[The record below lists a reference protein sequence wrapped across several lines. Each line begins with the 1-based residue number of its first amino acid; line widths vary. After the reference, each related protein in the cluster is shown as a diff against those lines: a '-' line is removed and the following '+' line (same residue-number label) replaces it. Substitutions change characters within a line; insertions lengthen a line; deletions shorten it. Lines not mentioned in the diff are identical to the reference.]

1 MGSSQLLNLVL
12 VVAAL
17 TVALALPIP
26 IHGIEEALD
35 LQTRGL
41 QQDDSTAHT
50 VSFTQLNSLLNSAAS
65 SNNRTEVQQVELLTQ
80 KLHHDNEVEELKEKH
95 DFELME
101 AEKKVWI
108 QRHELKQVELAQAL
122 TEEVTQHENRE
133 KSRVFSLQMINDI
146 RELLKGLEKKHSELR
161 NRTII
166 EEKEKEELTPEG
178 EKRIG
183 DEKNP
188 AKSCLHILQ
197 SGSADVDGVYWL
209 DTDGGDHANK
219 FQAFCDMTSD
229 EGGWTLLGTLTPGG
243 TASAVVVAAA
253 GSVSGS
259 VWPDTFSATVDVDPA
274 TTGFFKGSLEPFT
287 EVREEVAGGKNLYY
301 GSNFTNDQMNILRN
315 QYGFES
321 RMEVASLVDR
331 PDCRLS
337 YTDPAGVNTR
347 RGCAPKPLV
356 QGEKDATTD
365 KYVGWAIN
373 VVDDECYFAS
383 GASGSGDGPSS
394 GSSDCPGKPDG
405 SNWAKVW
412 FR

>member
-1 MGSSQLLNLVL
+1 M
-12 VVAAL
+12 
-17 TVALALPIP
+17 
-26 IHGIEEALD
+26 HGIEEALD

-41 QQDDSTAHT
+41 NQQGNVAAHT
-50 VSFTQLNSLLNSAAS
+50 VSFAQLNSLLTSAAS
-65 SNNRTEVQQVELLTQ
+65 SNNRTEVQQVEILTQ

-108 QRHELKQVELAQAL
+108 ERHELKQVELAQAL
-122 TEEVTQHENRE
+122 AEEVTQHENRE

-146 RELLKGLEKKHSELR
+146 RELLKGLERKHSELR

-178 EKRIG
+178 KKRIG
-183 DEKNP
+183 DEANP
-188 AKSCLHILQ
+188 ALSCLQILS
-197 SGSADVDGVYWL
+197 SGSADIDGIYWL

-229 EGGWTLLGTLTPGG
+229 EGGWTLLGTITNGG
-243 TASAVVVAAA
+243 TAAAAVVAAE

-259 VWPDTFSATVDVDPA
+259 LWSPAFAVTTEVDPNS
-274 TTGFFKGSLEPFT
+274 TGFFKGSLAPFT
-287 EVREEVAGGKNLYY
+287 EVREEIAGGKNVYY
-301 GSNFTNDQMNILRN
+301 GSNFTIDQMNLVRN

-321 RMEVASLVDR
+321 RMEAAYLVDR

-337 YTDPAGVNTR
+337 YTDPAGVNSR

-356 QGEKDATTD
+356 QGEKDANTD
-365 KYVGWAIN
+365 KFVGWAIN
-373 VVDDECYFAS
+373 VVDDECYFAT
-383 GASGSGDGPSS
+383 GAGGSGDGPSA
-394 GSSDCPGKPDG
+394 GSADCPGKPDG
-405 SNWAKVW
+405 SNWGKVW